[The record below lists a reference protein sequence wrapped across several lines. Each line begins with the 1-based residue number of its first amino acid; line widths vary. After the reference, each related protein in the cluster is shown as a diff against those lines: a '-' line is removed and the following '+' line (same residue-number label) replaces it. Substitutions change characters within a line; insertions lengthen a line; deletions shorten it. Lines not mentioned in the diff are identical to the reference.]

1 MFEMEPDDLV
11 ESMATSYAQNV
22 GNVRGAYEAHRG
34 PKVLVKYEEL
44 RTETLETVK
53 RICSTLRIAVDEKEL
68 ARAVEK
74 HSWENVPEGKKGEG
88 KFHRKATP
96 GGWKE
101 DLTPKQAETVERI
114 TAPLLKEFYPYEE
127 QA

>member
-11 ESMATSYAQNV
+11 QSMATSYVQNV
-22 GNVRGAYEAHRG
+22 GNVREAYVAHRG
-34 PKVLVKYEEL
+34 PKVLVRYEEL
-44 RTETLETVK
+44 RADTLVTVK
-53 RICSTLRIAVDEKEL
+53 HLCSTLGITVDEEEL
-68 ARAVEK
+68 ARAVKK
-74 HSWENVPEGKKGEG
+74 HSWENIPEGKKGRG

-101 DLTPKQAETVERI
+101 DLTPQQAETVERI

-127 QA
+127 KA